1 MIRMEA
7 ALLLIISFLAVFYFC
22 AGRRDTKL
30 HKIFSLLLVSMII
43 HLSFDAAT
51 IYTVNHLDTI
61 PRLLNDIIHKLFLGT
76 MVFCVYL
83 FYEYIRVL
91 AERKAS
97 IRAYAY
103 LVFAETLMAL
113 TPVEYTITP
122 KGNYSSGIHAVMC
135 YVSVCVYLI
144 LCAEI
149 FFRGHKNFGKR
160 EKIAIGTALLTE
172 ACVGILQALNHTWL
186 ISGMGLSFMTISF
199 YLTLENPE
207 ILRSQLKEQ
216 KLSMLYLKS
225 QVNPHFLYNTLDTI
239 RIQAQ
244 LNNDKPV
251 ADMLMKLSDF
261 FRLSVKTANQMTPLD
276 DEIDL
281 ATAYTELMCCRYPDI
296 KCSFDID
303 PELGGVLV
311 PNFILQPIIENSFLH
326 GLKNKGYRGEIKISA
341 FMSQKRNG
349 YMEISIYDS
358 GQGFDSTSRENVN
371 NMLSCKN
378 KTEDIGKSI
387 GITNVQKRIKLLS
400 GKESGLSY
408 TENRTGGVTAHL
420 FLKI

>member
-7 ALLLIISFLAVFYFC
+7 ALLLIISFVAVFYFC
-22 AGRRDTKL
+22 AGSKDTRL
-30 HKIFSLLLVSMII
+30 HKIFSLLLVTMIV
-43 HLSFDAAT
+43 HLSLDAAT
-51 IYTVNHLDTI
+51 VYTVNHLETV
-61 PRLLNDIIHKLFLGT
+61 PRLLNDIVHKLFLGS

-91 AERKAS
+91 AERKSSLIAL
-97 IRAYAY
+97 AY

-113 TPVEYTITP
+113 TPVEYTVTP
-122 KGNYSSGIHAVMC
+122 KGNYSSGIHALMC
-135 YVSVCVYLI
+135 YISVGVYLI
-144 LCAEI
+144 LCGEI
-149 FFRGHKNFGKR
+149 FIRCRKSFGTR
-160 EKIAIGTALLTE
+160 EKLAIGTALITE
-172 ACVGILQALNHTWL
+172 VCVGILQALNHTWL
-186 ISGMGLSFMTISF
+186 ISGMGLSFMTMSF

-207 ILRSQLKEQ
+207 ILRSQLTEQ

-251 ADMLMKLSDF
+251 SDMLMKLSDF
-261 FRLSVKTANQMTPLD
+261 FRLSVKTASQMTPLD

-281 ATAYTELMCCRYPDI
+281 ASAYTDLMCCRYPDI

-311 PNFILQPIIENSFLH
+311 PNFILQPIVENSFLH

-341 FMSQKRNG
+341 FMSDKHDG
-349 YMEISIYDS
+349 YMEITVSDS
-358 GQGFDSTSRENVN
+358 GQGFDSASRARVDS
-371 NMLSCKN
+371 MLSCKN
-378 KTEDIGKSI
+378 KSEDIGKSI

-408 TENRTGGVTAHL
+408 TENRAGGVTAHL
-420 FLKI
+420 LLKI

>member
-7 ALLLIISFLAVFYFC
+7 ALLLIISFLAVFYFR

-30 HKIFSLLLVSMII
+30 HKIFSLLLMSMIV

-51 IYTVNHLDTI
+51 IYTVNHLDTVPKI
-61 PRLLNDIIHKLFLGT
+61 VNNIVHKVFLGT

-91 AERKAS
+91 AERKVTL
-97 IRAYAY
+97 RAYAF
-103 LVFAETLMAL
+103 LIFAEVLMAI

-135 YVSVCVYLI
+135 YASVCVYLV

-149 FFRGHKNFGKR
+149 FIRDRKKLGTR
-160 EKIAIGTALLTE
+160 EKFAIGTALLTE

-186 ISGMGLSFMTISF
+186 ISGMGLSFMTLSF

-207 ILRSQLKEQ
+207 ILRSQLTEQ

-281 ATAYTELMCCRYPDI
+281 ASAYTELMCCRYPEI

-311 PNFILQPIIENSFLH
+311 PNFILQPIVENSFLH
-326 GLKNKGYRGEIKISA
+326 GLKNRGYKGDIKIAA
-341 FMSQKRNG
+341 FMSEEHEG
-349 YMEISIYDS
+349 YMEITVSDS
-358 GQGFDSTSRENVN
+358 GQGFDNKSREKVN
-371 NMLSCKN
+371 NMLSSQN
-378 KTEDIGKSI
+378 KSEDIGKSI
-387 GITNVQKRIKLLS
+387 GITNVQKRIKLLA
-400 GKESGLSY
+400 GKKSGLSY

-420 FLKI
+420 LLKI

>member
-1 MIRMEA
+1 
-7 ALLLIISFLAVFYFC
+7 S
-22 AGRRDTKL
+22 T
-30 HKIFSLLLVSMII
+30 
-43 HLSFDAAT
+43 
-51 IYTVNHLDTI
+51 
-61 PRLLNDIIHKLFLGT
+61 
-76 MVFCVYL
+76 
-83 FYEYIRVL
+83 
-91 AERKAS
+91 
-97 IRAYAY
+97 
-103 LVFAETLMAL
+103 
-113 TPVEYTITP
+113 
-122 KGNYSSGIHAVMC
+122 MC
-135 YVSVCVYLI
+135 YISVAVYLI
-144 LCAEI
+144 LCGEI
-149 FFRGHKNFGKR
+149 FIRCRRNFDSR
-160 EKIAIGTALLTE
+160 EKFAIGTALLTE

-251 ADMLMKLSDF
+251 ADMLMKLPDF

-281 ATAYTELMCCRYPDI
+281 AAAYTDLMCCRYPDI

-311 PNFILQPIIENSFLH
+311 PNFILQPIVENSFLH

-341 FMSQKRNG
+341 FMADKRDG
-349 YMEISIYDS
+349 FMEITVYDS

-371 NMLSCKN
+371 NMLSCRN

-387 GITNVQKRIKLLS
+387 GITNVQRRIKLLA